1 MIGAEKKDVVYF
13 PGGTKNNHILKLD
26 TASQS
31 VEPVR
36 LLSFSPR
43 CLVAKN
49 GWVCC
54 GGETGEFTAVRLDPR
69 RDSADLDMQLD
80 LDPDARLPLDL
91 DSPRDAASM
100 LTAVSRAIG
109 GAASKVVIA
118 KSMKL
123 VRDRVNCITLWFP
136 PVGIPA
142 WPGAHPEPIAVLAN
156 NDKTVALV
164 NLDDFDDNDKI
175 EPFYTITYPDFVN
188 RAVISPDG
196 RLLVAV
202 LDDPYL
208 YVHERVQ
215 TPAPGEGG
223 SLFGPQHK
231 WEYRDRYLLKSQ
243 RRDDISQSRGSFA
256 LCFSNSGS
264 LLAVGT
270 QYGTISIFDTSAFT
284 DSSRNPLVLTFQ
296 SSRPEAL
303 PGAVR
308 DMAFC
313 PGPYDLLAWTE
324 DRGRVGIADVRTG
337 FVYRQ
342 ILDLTDRTGIQE
354 VTVSDENAIDPRL
367 LSPRDDRDELSPS
380 RIPGSLMAA
389 SEQRRRGG
397 GGRSRQEMPLTHIET
412 RILEAL
418 QDGRRRREQRATNRA
433 AAAAEHPSRTPDES
447 QSSSSGNNNNR
458 GASAWAERAVRRAL
472 LSSEADMPPEA
483 SLRLTRA
490 LNHLLGEGSDP
501 TTRDQERNSTT
512 QRATAMDLSD
522 DPPLPRSRGA
532 RAEANMSRFDDPE
545 GLYSLAYSN
554 PTDARGEGDMSR
566 RDRTPFVAFLS
577 GRDWDDA
584 GLRRGNLADNSVH
597 QVPPQADNTS
607 GLSWSDDGRVL

>member
-1 MIGAEKKDVVYF
+1 MYF

-26 TASQS
+26 TSSRS
-31 VEPVR
+31 VEPIR

-54 GGETGEFTAVRLDPR
+54 GGETGEFTAVRLEPR
-69 RDSADLDMQLD
+69 RDSGDLDMQLD

-100 LTAVSRAIG
+100 LTAVSRAISG
-109 GAASKVVIA
+109 STSKVVIA

-136 PVGIPA
+136 PTDIPA
-142 WPGAHPEPIAVLAN
+142 WPGAHPEPLAVLAN

-175 EPFYTITYPDFVN
+175 DPCHTITYPDFVN

-208 YVHERVQ
+208 YVHERVA
-215 TPAPGEGG
+215 TPTPSQGG
-223 SLFGPQHK
+223 TLFGPQHK

-256 LCFSNSGS
+256 LCFSNSGAF
-264 LLAVGT
+264 LAVGT

-284 DSSRNPLVLTFQ
+284 DPCKDPLLVTFQ

-313 PGPYDLLAWTE
+313 PGPYDLLAWSE

-342 ILDLTDRTGIQE
+342 IINLNDREGVQE
-354 VTVSDENAIDPRL
+354 VTVSDENVIDPRL
-367 LSPRDDRDELSPS
+367 LNQRHDRDESSPS
-380 RIPGSLMAA
+380 GLSSSLLTP
-389 SEQRRRGG
+389 SERRRAGT
-397 GGRSRQEMPLTHIET
+397 GRARHEMPFTPIET

-418 QDGRRRREQRATNRA
+418 QRERRRREQRAAHRA
-433 AAAAEHPSRTPDES
+433 SGTESPARNAEES
-447 QSSSSGNNNNR
+447 QSSSAGNSNSNNR
-458 GASAWAERAVRRAL
+458 GTTATAEREVRRVAQ
-472 LSSEADMPPEA
+472 SNESDVPADA
-483 SLRLTRA
+483 TSRLTRA
-490 LNHLLGEGSDP
+490 LDHLLGETSDP
-501 TTRDQERNSTT
+501 AARNEERDSTT
-512 QRATAMDLSD
+512 QRATVDISD
-522 DPPLPRSRGA
+522 DPPLLHPVRGT
-532 RAEANMSRFDDPE
+532 RGEAIVTRLDDLDA
-545 GLYSLAYSN
+545 LYSLAYGN
-554 PTDARGEGDMSR
+554 PGEARNEGDTGR
-566 RDRTPFVAFLS
+566 RERTPFVAFLS
-577 GRDWDDA
+577 GREWEDFVM
-584 GLRRGNLADNSVH
+584 RRGNTSDHGVH

-607 GLSWSDDGRVL
+607 GLSWSEDGRIL

>member
-1 MIGAEKKDVVYF
+1 
-13 PGGTKNNHILKLD
+13 
-26 TASQS
+26 
-31 VEPVR
+31 
-36 LLSFSPR
+36 
-43 CLVAKN
+43 
-49 GWVCC
+49 
-54 GGETGEFTAVRLDPR
+54 
-69 RDSADLDMQLD
+69 
-80 LDPDARLPLDL
+80 
-91 DSPRDAASM
+91 M

-109 GAASKVVIA
+109 GPASKILVA

-123 VRDRVNCITLWFP
+123 VCDRVNCITLWFP
-136 PVGIPA
+136 PTDMPA
-142 WPGAHPEPIAVLAN
+142 WPGAHPEPLAVLAN

-164 NLDDFDDNDKI
+164 SLDDFDDNDKI
-175 EPFYTITYPDFVN
+175 VPLHTITYPDFVN

-208 YVHERVQ
+208 YVHERVG
-215 TPAPGEGG
+215 TPTPSEGG

-256 LCFSNSGS
+256 VCFSNSGAF
-264 LLAVGT
+264 LAVGT
-270 QYGTISIFDTSAFT
+270 QYGTISIFDTTAFT
-284 DSSRNPLVLTFQ
+284 DPYKDPLLVSFQ

-342 ILDLTDRTGIQE
+342 IVNLGDREGVQE

-367 LSPRDDRDELSPS
+367 LNQRHDRDESSPS
-380 RIPGSLMAA
+380 GLPSSLLTP
-389 SEQRRRGG
+389 SDRRRTGT
-397 GGRSRQEMPLTHIET
+397 GRARQDMPFTPIET

-418 QDGRRRREQRATNRA
+418 QRERRRREQRVAHRA
-433 AAAAEHPSRTPDES
+433 AGTESPARHAEES
-447 QSSSSGNNNNR
+447 QSSSSGNNNNNNR
-458 GASAWAERAVRRAL
+458 GAHAWAEREVRRAVQ
-472 LSSEADMPPEA
+472 SNESDMPVDA
-483 SLRLTRA
+483 TSRLTRA
-490 LNHLLGEGSDP
+490 LDHLLGETSDP
-501 TTRDQERNSTT
+501 ASRDQERNSTT
-512 QRATAMDLSD
+512 QRATMDTSE
-522 DPPLPRSRGA
+522 DPPLPRSSRTARG
-532 RAEANMSRFDDPE
+532 EAIVTRFDDLDA
-545 GLYSLAYSN
+545 LYSLAYGN
-554 PTDARGEGDMSR
+554 PAEARNEGDTGR

-577 GRDWDDA
+577 GREWDDFA
-584 GLRRGNLADNSVH
+584 MRRGNMSDHGVH

-607 GLSWSDDGRVL
+607 GLSWSEDGRVL